1 MEGNAPGAPEV
12 RRIDARQLLEIHA
25 FLACQGPEAFQPSV
39 AWFRLMP
46 DARQGFLVDWLL
58 DPAHR
63 QEASALLGTEWG
75 RVLEGSDRDGFARM
89 GGLLPCLAAC
99 DAALGF
105 RVLEATAQAVGPSA
119 RRAFGEALLALALSR
134 GTTRGCKAAA
144 SASEHDLLAVLFGAM
159 ARLSPD
165 AEGQARR
172 FLALTQDP
180 PEAIGETLIHG
191 DLFPKSPE
199 AQALI
204 LVDGHPRA
212 IEWLLRGVLVRP
224 GGKADLFQ
232 ACRSLLSRG
241 LETAIPAL
249 GRAVDVLGRQSP
261 GLEPLEALLRA
272 ALLPALERAPV
283 EVLGALVPEPATP
296 GTLRLVSQ
304 VLPGLPPDRRSL
316 LCDMLLDRCDHLLR
330 EGRVGTPEGPLFVDA
345 VVQAAVLHPDSGRA
359 TERVRRMLLD
369 GAALFRVQLFGSARP
384 REDLFDAA
392 MAFEQVVADLD
403 EEFRR
408 RRSLAY
414 SLDSVMPMIR
424 SLANPPPVTWAE

>member
-1 MEGNAPGAPEV
+1 MEGNAPGAAEV
-12 RRIDARQLLEIHA
+12 RRIDPRQLLEIHA

-46 DARQGFLVDWLL
+46 DARQGALVDWLL

-63 QEASALLGTEWG
+63 QEASALLGAEWG

-105 RVLEATAQAVGPSA
+105 RVLEATARAVGPSA
-119 RRAFGEALLALALSR
+119 QKAFGEALLALALSQA
-134 GTTRGCKAAA
+134 TARGCKEAAPG
-144 SASEHDLLAVLFGAM
+144 SEQDLLAVLFGAM
-159 ARLSPD
+159 ACLPQD

-172 FLALTQDP
+172 FLALTQEA
-180 PEAIGETLIHG
+180 PEAIGEALVRG
-191 DLFPKSPE
+191 DLFPRTPE
-199 AQALI
+199 ALALI
-204 LVDGHPRA
+204 LRDGHPRA
-212 IEWLLRGVLVRP
+212 IEWLLRGVTVRP
-224 GGKADLFQ
+224 GGRSDLFQ
-232 ACRSLLSRG
+232 ACRSLLARS

-249 GRAVDVLGRQSP
+249 GRAVDGLVRHSQA
-261 GLEPLEALLRA
+261 LEPLEALFRA

-283 EVLGALVPEPATP
+283 EVLCALVPEPATP

-316 LCDMLLDRCDHLLR
+316 LCDVLFDRCDHLLR

-345 VVQAAVLHPDSGRA
+345 VVQAAVLHPDPGRA

-384 REDLFDAA
+384 REELFDAA

-414 SLDSVMPMIR
+414 SLDSVMPMVR
-424 SLANPPPVTWAE
+424 SLANPPQVTWAE

>member
-1 MEGNAPGAPEV
+1 MEGDAPRTAEA

-46 DARQGFLVDWLL
+46 DARQGALVDWLL

-63 QEASALLGTEWG
+63 QEASALVGSEWG

-89 GGLLPCLAAC
+89 GSLLPCLASC

-105 RVLEATAQAVGPSA
+105 RVLQATAEAVGPSA
-119 RRAFGEALLALALSR
+119 RKAFGEALLALVLSR
-134 GTTRGCKAAA
+134 GTTREPRTAAPT
-144 SASEHDLLAVLFGAM
+144 SVEDLLDVLFRAM
-159 ARLSPD
+159 ARLPMD
-165 AEGQARR
+165 AEGQARC
-172 FLALTQDP
+172 FLALTQDAG
-180 PEAIGETLIHG
+180 EEIGEILVRSG
-191 DLFPKSPE
+191 LFPRDPE
-199 AQALI
+199 AQGLI
-204 LVDGHPRA
+204 LADGHPRA
-212 IEWLLRGVLVRP
+212 IEELLRGAMVRP

-232 ACRSLLSRG
+232 ACRMMLSRD
-241 LETAIPAL
+241 LVTAIPAL
-249 GRAVDVLGRQSP
+249 GRAMDVIGGQSP
-261 GLEPLEALLRA
+261 GLQPLEALFRA

-283 EVLGALVPEPATP
+283 EILGHVVPEPSTP

-304 VLPGLPPDRRSL
+304 IVPGLPPDRRSF
-316 LCDMLLDRCDHLLR
+316 LCDLLLDRCDQALR
-330 EGRVGTPEGPLFVDA
+330 EGRVGTAEGPLFVDT
-345 VVQAAVLHPDSGRA
+345 VVQAAVLHPDAGRA

-369 GAALFRVQLFGSARP
+369 GAALFRVHLFGSARP

-403 EEFRR
+403 AEFRR

-414 SLDSVMPMIR
+414 SLDSVMPMVR
-424 SLANPPPVTWAE
+424 SLAHPPQITWAE